1 MSPKTFQEQSF
12 YNMLPTDLQ
21 EVADVSFEFQ
31 QKLHIIQ
38 DVGLQYMCYN
48 EIK

>member
-38 DVGLQYMCYN
+38 DHLTTFYG
-48 EIK
+48 ERAD